1 MLPVLKKSNDEL
13 KKSAAIKM
21 NEIDKYYQIL
31 GLKPGASEKEIV
43 EAYKLLVKVWHP
55 DRFSDEP
62 NIQKNVTA
70 KIKEIDEAFKQL
82 LVWSDS
88 IRAKRRETTEPKL
101 EVRTEPSEAKGG
113 IVIQSEPEDAVIV
126 INEQPVGMGCYERR
140 DLPIGSYKVWVIKE
154 GYENWEKDVCVK
166 AGAKQEVL
174 AKLKLKETPQSR
186 ATHLMEAE
194 AQIAADG
201 EEKEARTCCSQCGT
215 ENSSE
220 AKFCQKCG
228 KPLGQSERSTPLEA
242 SEAGAIWN
250 PNAAASWSLPFTPAF
265 GSYLQMLNWRTL
277 GEPAK
282 ASSAQSWFYASLVM
296 QFINFLMWISMGDPK
311 VAAMAIWWVSFLYLI
326 IWYFAANRPQAK
338 YVKAKFGTNYPKRPW
353 GQALLIAVGCWVVAF
368 ALGFIFRAVTTE
380 DNIHTASVIPSSP
393 QTEGPGSTQLESL
406 IPNTTSISANPTAT
420 VGEPQEEAET
430 QSVQGSSINELGGV
444 DGIKDL
450 LEKIRQA
457 NLQNNIDLFMS
468 CYASDFKDRE
478 GKRRATLESW
488 EKFNYLD
495 MSYDLKQWSI
505 SLDTAEARVG
515 WLMRISPKSGGQ
527 PRESKTVL
535 DVPFKKEEDSWKIK
549 ALN

>member
-1 MLPVLKKSNDEL
+1 
-13 KKSAAIKM
+13 M

-194 AQIAADG
+194 AQIPSEDKEYG
-201 EEKEARTCCSQCGT
+201 SPTPRQIEKKKKSSSFLRWFLWWQLDPAELDKQITGYQSLKITQSAR
-215 ENSSE
+215 
-220 AKFCQKCG
+220 
-228 KPLGQSERSTPLEA
+228 GQSLLFLIFSA
-242 SEAGAIWN
+242 SVTTIFILFSNWGGASFVEVIVSLLLGYFIYRGHQW
-250 PNAAASWSLPFTPAF
+250 AMIGAMIFWSLEKLYQSYEGLFS
-265 GSYLQMLNWRTL
+265 GS
-277 GEPAK
+277 
-282 ASSAQSWFYASLVM
+282 SSWV
-296 QFINFLMWISMGDPK
+296 
-311 VAAMAIWWVSFLYLI
+311 VHVIWWAFYMHAFYLA
-326 IWYFAANRPQAK
+326 FNVERLRTQ
-338 YVKAKFGTNYPKRPW
+338 KRN
-353 GQALLIAVGCWVVAF
+353 
-368 ALGFIFRAVTTE
+368 E
-380 DNIHTASVIPSSP
+380 Y
-393 QTEGPGSTQLESL
+393 
-406 IPNTTSISANPTAT
+406 
-420 VGEPQEEAET
+420 
-430 QSVQGSSINELGGV
+430 QGG
-444 DGIKDL
+444 
-450 LEKIRQA
+450 
-457 NLQNNIDLFMS
+457 
-468 CYASDFKDRE
+468 
-478 GKRRATLESW
+478 
-488 EKFNYLD
+488 
-495 MSYDLKQWSI
+495 
-505 SLDTAEARVG
+505 
-515 WLMRISPKSGGQ
+515 
-527 PRESKTVL
+527 
-535 DVPFKKEEDSWKIK
+535 
-549 ALN
+549 